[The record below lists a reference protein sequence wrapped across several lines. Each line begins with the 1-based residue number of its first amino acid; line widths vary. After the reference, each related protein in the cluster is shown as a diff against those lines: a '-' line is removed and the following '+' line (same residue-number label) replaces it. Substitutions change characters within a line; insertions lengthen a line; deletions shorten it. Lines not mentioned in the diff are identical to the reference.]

1 MMSDEALK
9 GVGMELLTPM
19 DLRYSDSLAR
29 GGCSDE

>member
-19 DLRYSDSLAR
+19 DRSYSDSLAH